1 VEDYNMDLLA
11 AIKSRRSIRA
21 FKPEPVSEDIL
32 SKLLE
37 IAVRAPSSVNSQ
49 PWEFFVVRG
58 TMLRDLKEANL
69 KEYRLGK
76 KPAPELPV
84 GETRGGAPALEGVFK
99 ERSVKLAKQIFGIL
113 GISKGDKKGLV
124 EYMEGMLQFY
134 DAPAVI
140 IIVNDKRLVGSWPV
154 LDTGFMAEN
163 IALAAQ
169 EYGLGTCIMR
179 AIVDYPETL
188 RRVVNIPESKRI
200 IVGVAIGYP
209 DWDHPINQLK
219 TDREKIE
226 NMVTLLE

>member
-1 VEDYNMDLLA
+1 MDLLG

-21 FKPEPVSEDIL
+21 FKPEPISEDIL
-32 SKLLE
+32 LKLLE

-58 TMLRDLKEANL
+58 ALLRDLKEANV
-69 KEYRLGK
+69 KEYRQGK

-84 GETRGGAPALEGVFK
+84 GETKGGAPALEGVFK

-124 EYMEGMLQFY
+124 TYMEGMMQFY

-140 IIVNDKRLVGSWPV
+140 IIVVDKKLVGSWPI
-154 LDTGFMAEN
+154 LDLGFVAEN

-188 RRVVNIPESKRI
+188 RRVVKIPESKRI
-200 IVGVAIGYP
+200 IVGIAIGYP
-209 DWDHPINQLK
+209 DWDHPINHLN
-219 TDREKIE
+219 TDREKIR
-226 NMVTLLE
+226 NIVTFLE